1 VLLLSGKVFGV
12 LVPNQERSDPARPGS
27 TTPLTPPLVAHPTP
41 NSPPNPITTMTTAVQ
56 TNSASLEVAQK
67 IGGKRIRV
75 PPRVSLGD
83 LQVAK
88 TTASLRKLT
97 Q

>member
-1 VLLLSGKVFGV
+1 
-12 LVPNQERSDPARPGS
+12 
-27 TTPLTPPLVAHPTP
+27 
-41 NSPPNPITTMTTAVQ
+41 MTTAVQ